1 MAKQLLLLNKKLD
14 IKCICLQKLRI
25 IADNTFVSLKTV
37 GTCIQYLPA
46 FGASKTLIAV
56 RSRSPGYLGL
66 LALESP
72 SGNILRSMCDPSYP
86 PPIP

>member
-1 MAKQLLLLNKKLD
+1 MYLSTE
-14 IKCICLQKLRI
+14 IKNQ
-25 IADNTFVSLKTV
+25 FVSLKTV
-37 GTCIQYLPA
+37 GKCIQYLPA

-66 LALESP
+66 QALESP

>member
-14 IKCICLQKLRI
+14 IKCICLQKLR
-25 IADNTFVSLKTV
+25 NTFVSLKTV
-37 GTCIQYLPA
+37 GTYIQYLPA

>member
-25 IADNTFVSLKTV
+25 KMSPVASSFW
-37 GTCIQYLPA
+37 IQYLPA